1 MSKLAAALDAARKEH
16 RGTPCGVGII
26 LSTLKGE
33 DRDVFLSAL
42 RDSTV
47 SKRVLSEVLEKTY
60 GITIAEGT
68 LARHHRKACRCDHGR
83 S

>member
-16 RGTPCGVGII
+16 KGTPCGVGII

-33 DRDVFLSAL
+33 DRDVFISAL
-42 RDSTV
+42 GNPSV

-60 GITIAEGT
+60 GITISEGT
-68 LARHHRKACRCDHGR
+68 LARHHRKACRCEHER